1 MKKEIIKSPINY
13 TGSKYRIL
21 KKGLLNYFPKDIN
34 TFIDLFGGSGNV
46 AINVDAKNI
55 IYNDIIF
62 YIPTLYNGW
71 KNDNFENIKKYI
83 DNRIK
88 EFKLSSENEKGF
100 KEFREEY
107 NKTKYIYDL
116 FILVCYSF
124 NYQIR
129 FNNNQEYNS
138 SFGKTAS
145 TMNNNIIKN
154 LEIFIKTIQDKNIQF
169 VSKDFRELKLNKLT
183 NKDFVY
189 LDPPYLISCGV
200 YQDGK
205 RGFNGWNKKD
215 EFDLYDLCDRLN
227 ASNIRFALSN
237 LMLSKGQ
244 ENIVLKEWI
253 DKNQYNI
260 NYINHNY
267 KNSNYQRNNENKD
280 IEVLITNYE
289 I

>member
-21 KKGLLNYFPKDIN
+21 KKGLLNYFPKDID
-34 TFIDLFGGSGNV
+34 TFVDLFGGSGNV
-46 AINVDAKNI
+46 AINVDTKNI

-62 YIPTLYNGW
+62 YIPKLYNEW

-138 SFGKTAS
+138 SFGKKAS

-154 LEIFIKTIQDKNIQF
+154 LETFIKTIQDKNIQF

-227 ASNIRFALSN
+227 TNNIRFALSN
-237 LMLSKGQ
+237 LIFSKGQ
-244 ENIVLKEWI
+244 ENIILKEWI
-253 DKNQYNI
+253 DKNKYNI

-280 IEVLITNYE
+280 IEILITNYE

>member
-21 KKGLLNYFPKDIN
+21 KKGLLNYFPKDID
-34 TFIDLFGGSGNV
+34 TFVDLFGGNGNV

-62 YIPTLYNGW
+62 YIPKLYNEW

-138 SFGKTAS
+138 SFGKKAS

-154 LEIFIKTIQDKNIQF
+154 LETFIKTIQDKNIQF

-205 RGFNGWNKKD
+205 RGFNGWNEDSERTLYILLD
-215 EFDLYDLCDRLN
+215 ELN
-227 ASNIRFALSN
+227 EKGIKFGLSN
-237 LMLSKGQ
+237 VLIHKGK
-244 ENIVLKEWI
+244 ENTILKEFIKNYNYVDI
-253 DKNQYNI
+253 DVTYSAMGRGNANSKEIYVYN
-260 NYINHNY
+260 Y
-267 KNSNYQRNNENKD
+267 
-280 IEVLITNYE
+280 
-289 I
+289 